1 MCGAISGAG
10 AVRGVAALIA
20 FLVLSLSPAFAASA
34 GPFAAFVKNSRAQRP
49 VAQARA
55 AALVAK
61 RVSRTL
67 RAMAVPCARD
77 AASGFDRALTS
88 QVRRAA
94 PRVRDEGRKELS
106 GPLGD
111 ALLGALRDAKK
122 SACAGIPFSK
132 IKDAIEE
139 SLVPIAMLVSPAGVQ
154 GVAKKLERIWS
165 SLRESK
171 APPRTKGA
179 ARADQSR

>member
-1 MCGAISGAG
+1 
-10 AVRGVAALIA
+10 VRGVAALIA
-20 FLVLSLSPAFAASA
+20 MAVASPSPALAANA
-34 GPFAAFVKNSRAQRP
+34 GPFAAFVRNSRTQRP

-55 AALVAK
+55 AAIVAK
-61 RVSRTL
+61 NVSRTL
-67 RAMAVPCARD
+67 RAMAVPCARE

-94 PRVRDEGRKELS
+94 PRLRDKGRNEIS

-154 GVAKKLERIWS
+154 SVAKKLERIWS
-165 SLRESK
+165 SLRERT
-171 APPRTKGA
+171 APPRAKGA
-179 ARADQSR
+179 ARPDDGR